1 MNIFKHYLRDN
12 CRHFLEPLFLSAIA
26 AALFWLYNLPMQP
39 LLYAYLIA
47 SILGLSFFW
56 APDYVIYLR
65 KARKLEAILRTAPL
79 ITLPVEPEGTYQERL
94 LLETLARLHNRLSEL
109 EASQANRQEDLLEY
123 YTMWTHQIKTPLA
136 AMGLILQ
143 SAPPALEPARRD
155 AALSQEIFKVQR
167 YADMALGY
175 LRIYSMSADLRL
187 ESRAVRPIAAK
198 AVKKFA
204 PQFIYKKLGIQLE
217 EFANQVVT
225 DEKWL
230 LFVLEQL
237 ISNAVKYT
245 AKGTITISM
254 DERDVLTIK
263 DQGIGIDPADLP
275 RVCERGFTGRNG
287 RIESTSTGLGLYM
300 TKRVVDKLQ
309 NQMEILSEVGKGTE
323 VRLFLHR
330 PEPVKD

>member
-1 MNIFKHYLRDN
+1 MKILLHYLRDN
-12 CRHFLEPLFLSAIA
+12 WHRFLEPLFLSAVA
-26 AALFWLYNLPMQP
+26 AGLFWLYSLPVRP

-47 SILGLSFFW
+47 GILGLCLFW
-56 APDYVIYLR
+56 VPDFVVYQR
-65 KARKLEAILRTAPL
+65 KAKKFQAIRRSAPL
-79 ITLPVEPEGTYQERL
+79 IPAALEPEGTCQERL
-94 LLETLARLHNRLSEL
+94 LLESLNSLHERIAEL
-109 EASQANRQEDLLEY
+109 ETNQANRQEDLLEY

-136 AMGLILQ
+136 AIGLILQ
-143 SAPPALEPARRD
+143 SAPPAPGLAERD

-187 ESRAVRPIAAK
+187 ERRAVRPIAAK

-204 PQFIYKKLGIQLE
+204 PQFIYKKLGVRLE
-217 EFANQVVT
+217 EFPNQVIT

-254 DERDVLTIK
+254 DEKDVLSIK

-287 RIESTSTGLGLYM
+287 RVENASTGLGLYM
-300 TKRVVDKLQ
+300 TKRVADKLQ
-309 NQMEILSEVGKGTE
+309 NRMEILSRVGEGTE
-323 VRLFLHR
+323 VRLYLHR
-330 PEPVKD
+330 PEPVRD